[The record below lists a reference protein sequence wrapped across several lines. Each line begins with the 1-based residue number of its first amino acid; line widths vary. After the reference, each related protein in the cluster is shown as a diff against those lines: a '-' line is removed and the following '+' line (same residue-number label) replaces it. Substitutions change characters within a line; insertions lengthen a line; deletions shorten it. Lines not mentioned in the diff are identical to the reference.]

1 MNHYSRITPVNRIS
15 SVKQI
20 FSGITAFAFITLLLG
35 PVTASAERTFK
46 WVDAQ
51 GNTHYGDRV
60 PIQVN
65 AQQRREINEQGRT
78 LKAYAEPGA
87 KDAIAEQK
95 RLAAVEYEKQL
106 QTEEQSQQD
115 KELLATYKAETDI
128 LVARDNELDA
138 IKELIRMTE
147 IRITS
152 LQKRLADLTTEA
164 ADYEERGK
172 PVPEFVAHQTTAIR
186 DQIDQNQSI
195 ITLKQMEMQKIN
207 EKYTADILRYQAL
220 HNRKLSAR

>member
-1 MNHYSRITPVNRIS
+1 MNRYSEITAANRICL
-15 SVKQI
+15 VKLI
-20 FSGITAFAFITLLLG
+20 FSGISVLAFATLLLG
-35 PVTASAERTFK
+35 PATASAERTFK

-60 PIQVN
+60 PIQAH
-65 AQQRREINEQGRT
+65 AQQRQEINEQGRT
-78 LKAYAEPGA
+78 LKAYAEPGT

-95 RLAAVEYEKQL
+95 RLAALDYERQL

-115 KELLATYKAETDI
+115 KALLATYKSETDI

-152 LQKRLADLTTEA
+152 LQKRLTDLTAEA
-164 ADYEERGK
+164 ASYEERGK
-172 PVPEFVAHQTTAIR
+172 PVPEFIEHQTSSMH

-195 ITLKQMEMQKIN
+195 ITLKQAEMEKIS
-207 EKYTADILRYQAL
+207 EKYTADMARYQAL